1 MPPTMTRRDL
11 PRDVEFRSMVP
22 VGNLVLLAVAVIAPS
37 LVFWFILRAPSTVDA
52 VGAYLRRRR
61 RGPEPACPPI
71 ERLAA
76 DLRRV
81 HRTLA
86 EYPPGTPAVRRRA
99 TRQAYD
105 ALLAQACTAVDVSH
119 RLDTLAEGV
128 DREVE
133 RLRVEEALRAAGVSV
148 G

>member
-1 MPPTMTRRDL
+1 
-11 PRDVEFRSMVP
+11 MVP
-22 VGNLVLLAVAVIAPS
+22 VGNLVLLAVAVIAPT
-37 LVFWFILRAPSTVDA
+37 LLFWLILRVPRTVDA

-71 ERLAA
+71 ERLAV

-81 HRTLA
+81 HRTLV

-99 TRQAYD
+99 ARQAYD
-105 ALLAQACTAVDVSH
+105 ALLAPACGAVDVPH
-119 RLDTLAEGV
+119 RLDTLVEGV

-133 RLRVEEALRAAGVSV
+133 RLRVEEALREAGIRVS
-148 G
+148 

>member
-1 MPPTMTRRDL
+1 
-11 PRDVEFRSMVP
+11 MVP
-22 VGNLVLLAVAVIAPS
+22 VGNLVLLVIVVIAPT
-37 LVFWFILRAPSTVDA
+37 LLFWALTRLPRTVDA

-61 RGPEPACPPI
+61 GPAPTTNPPI

-86 EYPPGTPAVRRRA
+86 DFPPGTPAVRRTA

-105 ALLAQACTAVDVSH
+105 ALLVQACSALDVPH
-119 RLDTLAEGV
+119 GLDRIAEGV
-128 DREVE
+128 DRDVE
-133 RLRVEEALRAAGVSV
+133 RLRVEEALREAGVRVS
-148 G
+148 

>member
-1 MPPTMTRRDL
+1 
-11 PRDVEFRSMVP
+11 MVP
-22 VGNLVLLAVAVIAPS
+22 VGNLILLVIVVIAPT
-37 LVFWFILRAPSTVDA
+37 LLFWVLLRVPRTVDA
-52 VGAYLRRRR
+52 VGAHLRRRR

-86 EYPPGTPAVRRRA
+86 EFPPGTPAVRRRA
-99 TRQAYD
+99 TREAYD
-105 ALLAQACTAVDVSH
+105 ALLAQACTALDVPH
-119 RLDTLAEGV
+119 RLDVTGEGI

-133 RLRVEEALRAAGVSV
+133 RLRVEEALRTAGISV
-148 G
+148 T

>member
-1 MPPTMTRRDL
+1 
-11 PRDVEFRSMVP
+11 MVP

-37 LVFWFILRAPSTVDA
+37 LLFWLLLRVPRTVDA

-61 RGPEPACPPI
+61 RGLEPTTPPI

-81 HRTLA
+81 RRALA
-86 EYPPGTPAVRRRA
+86 EFPPGTPAVRRRA
-99 TRQAYD
+99 TREAYD
-105 ALLAQACTAVDVSH
+105 ALLAQACGVLEVPH
-119 RLDTLAEGV
+119 RLDVLAEGV

-133 RLRVEEALRAAGVSV
+133 RLRVEEALREAGVRVS
-148 G
+148 

>member
-1 MPPTMTRRDL
+1 
-11 PRDVEFRSMVP
+11 MVP
-22 VGNLVLLAVAVIAPS
+22 VGNLLLFVVAVITPT
-37 LVFWFILRAPSTVDA
+37 LLFWLLLRVPRTVDA

-61 RGPEPACPPI
+61 GPSAVAPPI

-81 HRTLA
+81 HRILA
-86 EYPPGTPAVRRRA
+86 EFPPGTPALRRRA

-105 ALLAQACTAVDVSH
+105 ALLVQACAAVDVPH
-119 RLDTLAEGV
+119 RLDALAEGV

-133 RLRVEEALRAAGVSV
+133 RLRVEEALRDAGIRVS
-148 G
+148 

>member
-1 MPPTMTRRDL
+1 
-11 PRDVEFRSMVP
+11 MVP
-22 VGNLVLLAVAVIAPS
+22 VGNLILLVVVVTAPT
-37 LVFWFILRAPSTVDA
+37 LLFWTLLRVPRTVDA

-61 RGPEPACPPI
+61 RGPESARPPI

-86 EYPPGTPAVRRRA
+86 DFPPGTPALRRRA
-99 TRQAYD
+99 TREAYD
-105 ALLAQACTAVDVSH
+105 ALLVQACAAVDVPH
-119 RLDTLAEGV
+119 RLDRLGEGM

-133 RLRVEEALRAAGVSV
+133 RLRVEEALRSSGVRVS
-148 G
+148 

>member
-1 MPPTMTRRDL
+1 MA
-11 PRDVEFRSMVP
+11 
-22 VGNLVLLAVAVIAPS
+22 GNLVLLAIAVIAPS
-37 LVFWFILRAPSTVDA
+37 LLFWAIVRVPRTVDA
-52 VGAYLRRRR
+52 VGAHLRAR
-61 RGPEPACPPI
+61 RGPVPTAPPI

-86 EYPPGTPAVRRRA
+86 EFPPGTPALRRRA

-105 ALLAQACTAVDVSH
+105 ALLAQACAAVDVPH
-119 RLDTLAEGV
+119 RLDGMAEGV

-133 RLRVEEALRAAGVSV
+133 RLRVAQALRDAGVRVS
-148 G
+148 

>member
-1 MPPTMTRRDL
+1 
-11 PRDVEFRSMVP
+11 MVP
-22 VGNLVLLAVAVIAPS
+22 VGNLVLLAIVVIAPS
-37 LVFWFILRAPSTVDA
+37 LLFWLMVRTPRTVDA

-61 RGPEPACPPI
+61 RGPEPVAPPI

-86 EYPPGTPAVRRRA
+86 EFPAGTPAVRRRA

-105 ALLAQACTAVDVSH
+105 ALLVQACAALDVPH
-119 RLDTLAEGV
+119 RLDTVAEGV

-133 RLRVEEALRAAGVSV
+133 RLRIEEALQAAGVRVS
-148 G
+148 